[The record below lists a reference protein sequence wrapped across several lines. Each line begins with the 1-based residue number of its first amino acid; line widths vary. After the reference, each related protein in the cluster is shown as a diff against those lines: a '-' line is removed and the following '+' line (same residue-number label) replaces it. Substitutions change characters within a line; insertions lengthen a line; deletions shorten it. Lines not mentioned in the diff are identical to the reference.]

1 MTDRQLMEQALRAL
15 NMLTAD
21 EPKDKMPFS
30 EIMLLMVALR
40 ERLEK
45 NDQRQLMWAQSQAIH
60 WKTHARELMKKLQ
73 EKDNA

>member
-45 NDQRQLMWAQSQAIH
+45 NDERQLMWAQSQAIH
-60 WKTHARELMKKLQ
+60 WKTHAKDLMKKLQ
-73 EKDNA
+73 EKDNV

>member
-45 NDQRQLMWAQSQAIH
+45 NDERQLMWAQSQAIH

-73 EKDNA
+73 EKDNV

>member
-45 NDQRQLMWAQSQAIH
+45 NDERQLMWAQSQAIH
-60 WKTHARELMKKLQ
+60 WKTHARDLMKKLK
-73 EKDNA
+73 EEDNV

>member
-45 NDQRQLMWAQSQAIH
+45 NDQRQLMWAQQQAEQ
-60 WKTHARELMKKLQ
+60 WKTHARDLMKKLQ
-73 EKDNA
+73 DKDNV

>member
-1 MTDRQLMEQALRAL
+1 MTDRQMMEQALRAL

-45 NDQRQLMWAQSQAIH
+45 NDERQLMWAQSQAIH

-73 EKDNA
+73 EKDNV